1 MVTTIAVTQAVK
13 TLKEAHELFDLS
25 KIAGADFFTEWQSD
39 LPELSNLEKAELTR
53 LKNRYL
59 YYLEGG
65 EISEGTANFIMLS
78 PLLNALG
85 LCDPS
90 HRIAGEQWTRLSL
103 TTDTEQGQTMIEDR
117 MDALV
122 LQDDIWLVVVEGKRG
137 GFNVLQAIPQTIA
150 YMMASPRLN
159 GASSVGPR
167 PLFGLATNGYDY
179 LFLKLQ
185 LGDLNQ
191 YALSHNFTLL
201 SDPANN
207 LVRVGQILKKLTSV
221 RVS

>member
-1 MVTTIAVTQAVK
+1 MATTIAVTQAVK
-13 TLKEAHELFDLS
+13 TLKDAHELFDLR
-25 KIAGADFFTEWQSD
+25 KADADFFTEWQND

-59 YYLEGG
+59 YYLESG

-85 LCDPS
+85 LCDPPY
-90 HRIAGEQWTRLSL
+90 RISGEQWTRLSL
-103 TTDTEQGQTMIEDR
+103 QTDDEQGPTLVEGR

-150 YMMASPRLN
+150 YMMASPKFDGVTPSAER
-159 GASSVGPR
+159 R
-167 PLFGLATNGYDY
+167 PLFGLATNGYDF

-185 LGDLNQ
+185 LGEPNR

-201 SDPANN
+201 SDQANN
-207 LVRVGQILKKLTSV
+207 LVRVGQILRKLASI
-221 RVS
+221 S

>member
-1 MVTTIAVTQAVK
+1 MVTTTAVTQAVK
-13 TLKEAHELFDLS
+13 TLKEAHDLFNLR
-25 KIAGADFFTEWQSD
+25 KADATFFTEWQGD
-39 LPELSNLEKAELTR
+39 LPELSNSEKAALTH

-59 YYLEGG
+59 YYLENG

-85 LCDPS
+85 LCDPPY
-90 HRIAGEQWTRLSL
+90 RIAGEQWTRLL
-103 TTDTEQGQTMIEDR
+103 LQTDTEQGPTTIEGR

-122 LQDDIWLVVVEGKRG
+122 LQDNIWLVVVEGKRG

-150 YMMASPRLN
+150 YMMARPKLDST
-159 GASSVGPR
+159 ASLAANR
-167 PLFGLATNGYDY
+167 PLFGLATNGYDF

-185 LGDLNQ
+185 LGKPNR

-201 SDPANN
+201 SDPANS
-207 LVRVGQILKKLTSV
+207 LVRVGQIIRKLASA
-221 RVS
+221 